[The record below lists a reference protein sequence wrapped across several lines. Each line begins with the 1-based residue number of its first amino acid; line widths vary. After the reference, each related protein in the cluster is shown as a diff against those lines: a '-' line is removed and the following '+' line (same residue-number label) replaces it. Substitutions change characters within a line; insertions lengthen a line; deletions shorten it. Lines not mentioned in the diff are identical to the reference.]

1 MTAERSILSDYV
13 KWIDCQYWHITNE
26 HLNVEPHRHGQ
37 YEFILALTDN
47 IAHRI
52 NGTMQILS
60 EGTLL
65 FIRPDDEH
73 EFISIPGKNQ
83 EFICFSYTKEA
94 FNRFSDYMAG
104 TDFPLTKLLNSPLPP
119 MCRLSKYEKEHI
131 YIRIQDL
138 NYVRSE
144 DKDRI
149 NTNFRLLLCDIFTHF
164 ADSSPDNYSNIFVP
178 DWLDRTCAKM
188 KMRENFSLGLS
199 KMIEL
204 SEKTPEHLSRS
215 IKKYFGITPSEYINN
230 IRLDFAANQLLTTS
244 NSVLDICL
252 DSGFDNTVYFHK
264 KFKEK
269 FGETPSHF
277 RKKSI

>member
-1 MTAERSILSDYV
+1 MANRTSLKDYV

-26 HLNVEPHRHGQ
+26 HLSVELHCHDN

-52 NGTMQILS
+52 NGEMQLLS

-73 EFISIPGKNQ
+73 EFISIPDKNQ

-94 FNRFSDYMAG
+94 LSRFLEYMNG
-104 TDFPLTKLLNSPLPP
+104 TDFPLNKLLYSPMPP

-131 YIRIQDL
+131 YIKIQDL
-138 NYVRSE
+138 NYVRVE

-149 NTNFRLLLCDIFTHF
+149 NTKFRLLLCDIFSHF
-164 ADSSPDNYSNIFVP
+164 CGDTAENYSDIFIP
-178 DWLDRTCAKM
+178 DWLERTCAKM

-199 KMIEL
+199 RMIEL

-215 IKKYFGITPSEYINN
+215 VKKYFGITPGEYINKL
-230 IRLDFAANQLLTTS
+230 RLDFAANQLLTTS
-244 NSVLDICL
+244 NSVLDICF
-252 DSGFDNTVYFHK
+252 DAGFENTVYFHK

-269 FGETPSHF
+269 FGETPKQF

>member
-1 MTAERSILSDYV
+1 MAERSMLTDYV

-26 HLNVEPHRHGQ
+26 HLGVPLHCHGQ

-52 NGTMQILS
+52 NGTMQVLS

-73 EFISIPGKNQ
+73 EFISIPDKKQ
-83 EFICFSYTKEA
+83 EFICFSYTQEA
-94 FNRFSDYMAG
+94 FSRFLNYMAG
-104 TDFPLTKLLNSPLPP
+104 TEFPTEKLLNSPMPP

-131 YIRIQDL
+131 YVKIQDL
-138 NYVRSE
+138 NYVREE
-144 DKDRI
+144 DKHRI
-149 NTNFRLLLCDIFTHF
+149 NTKFRLLLCDIFSHF
-164 ADSSPDNYSNIFVP
+164 YDDSELSYSDIALP
-178 DWLDRTCAKM
+178 DWLERTCAKM
-188 KMRENFSLGLS
+188 KMRENFSLGID

-204 SEKTPEHLSRS
+204 SEKTAEHLSRS
-215 IKKYFGITPSEYINN
+215 TKKYLGVTPSEYINN
-230 IRLDFAANQLLTTS
+230 LRLNFAANQLLTTS
-244 NSVLDICL
+244 NSVLDICF
-252 DSGFDNTVYFHK
+252 DCGFENTVYFHK

-269 FGETPSHF
+269 FKMTPMQF

>member
-1 MTAERSILSDYV
+1 MATRSMLTDYV
-13 KWIDCQYWHITNE
+13 KWVDCQYWHITNE
-26 HLNVEPHRHGQ
+26 HLSVPLHCHGQ
-37 YEFILALTDN
+37 YEFIIALTDN
-47 IAHRI
+47 IVHKI
-52 NGTMQILS
+52 NGVTQILS

-73 EFISIPGKNQ
+73 EFISLPDKKQ

-94 FNRFSDYMAG
+94 FSRFLTYMDLSG
-104 TDFPLTKLLNSPLPP
+104 FPKDKLLSSPLPP
-119 MCRLSKYEKEHI
+119 MCRLSKYEKEHL
-131 YIRIQDL
+131 YIKIQDL
-138 NYVRSE
+138 NYVCFE

-149 NTNFRLLLCDIFTHF
+149 NTKFRLLLCDIFSHF
-164 ADSSPDNYSNIFVP
+164 CYDNTENYSDIFIP
-178 DWLDRTCAKM
+178 DWLERTCAKM
-188 KMRENFSLGLS
+188 KMRENFSLGLP

-215 IKKYFGITPSEYINN
+215 VKKYFGVTPSEYINN
-230 IRLDFAANQLLTTS
+230 IRLSFAANQLLTTS

-252 DSGFDNTVYFHK
+252 DCGFENTVYFHK

-269 FGETPSHF
+269 FGETPLQF